1 MKTNSLIIDLRRQLP
16 WHKRYVSTTST
27 AMMWGGWLLL
37 WRPFVFIWVLAELKN
52 SFSTSFV

>member
-37 WRPFVFIWVLAELKN
+37 WRPFV
-52 SFSTSFV
+52 